1 MHQVNDA
8 EKAAKSG
15 DNHSDKSEPLTKR
28 DVAGG
33 VLLIIFVVGALSG
46 YYAYNHISK
55 DSARMQFWIGFMFS
69 FIGVVIV
76 TLQVVIYA
84 QQARFMKQHIEL
96 MVLTELP
103 YMRIGSWKPPRICE
117 NGRLHV
123 DARLRNSGRTIAW
136 DVIAGCRL
144 IEIGTRPPVKLPLI
158 PTGENTWNAYGAID
172 TTESMVITFKPLKV
186 TGEQAGKLQEG
197 KIDVFVDGVCRY
209 LHSMGGKSYYT
220 NGFTI
225 NFKRNITPRYERH
238 HRVKQANPD

>member
-1 MHQVNDA
+1 MDAIQV
-8 EKAAKSG
+8 
-15 DNHSDKSEPLTKR
+15 
-28 DVAGG
+28 
-33 VLLIIFVVGALSG
+33 
-46 YYAYNHISK
+46 Y
-55 DSARMQFWIGFMFS
+55 
-69 FIGVVIV
+69 IV
-76 TLQVVIYA
+76 TLFLLWVFIPAYVQDYASASKIFIESMFSLAVVDVIVVHAIMYYKQA
-84 QQARFMKQHIEL
+84 QEANKQAAASAQIIEL

-136 DVIAGCRL
+136 DVTAGCRL
-144 IEIGTRPPVKLPLI
+144 IEIGTRPPAKLPLI

-172 TTESMVITFKPLKV
+172 TTESMMIIFKPLKV
-186 TGEQAGKLQEG
+186 TDEQAGKLQEG

-209 LHSMGGKSYYT
+209 LDSMGGKSYYT
-220 NGFTI
+220 YGFTI